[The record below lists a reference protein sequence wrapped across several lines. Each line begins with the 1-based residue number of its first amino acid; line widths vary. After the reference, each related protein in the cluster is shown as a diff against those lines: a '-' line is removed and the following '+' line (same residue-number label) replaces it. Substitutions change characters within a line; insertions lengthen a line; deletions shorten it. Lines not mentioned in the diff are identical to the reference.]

1 VYSYWKLDASAYT
14 YPKISV
20 PWDPADAID
29 PNLQRIRDERGYS
42 YADIITVHP
51 DTLPEYETKVKAFF
65 EEHIHVSFSILLLC
79 NMQTSSFLVTHW
91 IFSNPFRMP
100 RRYGTS

>member
-1 VYSYWKLDASAYT
+1 MFNFSPPISRTLSLPLATYRYYVYSYWKLDASAYT

-51 DTLPEYETKVKAFF
+51 DTLPEYDTKVKAFF
-65 EEHIHVSFSILLLC
+65 EEHIHD
-79 NMQTSSFLVTHW
+79 
-91 IFSNPFRMP
+91 P
-100 RRYGTS
+100 RKFGTS